1 MIVCSP
7 ALLRSACSLL
17 FALLFLL
24 KTVTARDSSVLDLKL
39 RRELLLGGFGMTATG
54 ASIVTENNAEGLSL
68 LQINAL
74 DPCQVPAFDR
84 WSIGNYS
91 HSAARSSDILLYGS
105 MVAPALLLLADPAIR
120 KQPLKPAIIM
130 SEVFA
135 VNYGLTSLTK
145 ELAHRTRPYA
155 YDPLVPADIRSQRDA
170 RRSFYSGH
178 TSTSAAM
185 CFGYAAIWSSYHPDS
200 RLKPVV
206 WTGAAIVPALTGY
219 LRVRAGKH
227 FLSDVLTGYA
237 TGALC
242 GWLVVKWHKKRSG
255 N

>member
-1 MIVCSP
+1 MRFFLSV
-7 ALLRSACSLL
+7 
-17 FALLFLL
+17 FLL
-24 KTVTARDSSVLDLKL
+24 LPLMASAQDSSIYCLKWRKEIAL
-39 RRELLLGGFGMTATG
+39 FGFGTASTG
-54 ASIVTENNAEGLSL
+54 FSYLAAGNVPSL
-68 LQINAL
+68 TNEQINSL
-74 DPCQVPAFDR
+74 NLLSVPAFDR

-219 LRVRAGKH
+219 LRVRAGEH